1 MLGRKTPKP
10 TAPAKSTYFA
20 TTTSTKNVTKVSLK
34 RSTTSVVTKVGRSLQ
49 LTVPT
54 VGTKS
59 VLVKLTMK
67 DPSGKSYTIASATV
81 AKNKAYTS
89 AIVKFAKAGSY
100 VVTLLVGTSK
110 KVVSVKVGK

>member
-1 MLGRKTPKP
+1 
-10 TAPAKSTYFA
+10 
-20 TTTSTKNVTKVSLK
+20 VTKVSLK
-34 RSTTSVVTKVGRSLQ
+34 SSTTSVVTKVGRSLQ

-100 VVTLLVGTSK
+100 VVTLNIGSTK
-110 KVVSVKVGK
+110 KILKINVTK

>member
-1 MLGRKTPKP
+1 MG
-10 TAPAKSTYFA
+10 KSI
-20 TTTSTKNVTKVSLK
+20 
-34 RSTTSVVTKVGRSLQ
+34 Q

-89 AIVKFAKAGSY
+89 PKIKFAKAGSY
-100 VVTLLVGTSK
+100 TAYVYVGTIK
-110 KVVSVKVGK
+110 KTVKVKVTP

>member
-1 MLGRKTPKP
+1 M
-10 TAPAKSTYFA
+10 
-20 TTTSTKNVTKVSLK
+20 TKVSLK
-34 RSTTSVVTKVGRSLQ
+34 SSTTSVVTKVGKSLQ
-49 LTVPT
+49 ITVPT

-100 VVTLLVGTSK
+100 VVTLLVGTAK